1 MAMCVINAI
10 IACKTYEIQ
19 FDATMAESGGR
30 FDFTNFS
37 KHLDDCVSIT
47 KDYSSEQHKFIRK
60 LLYSIVDWRCQLPSL
75 RDFFG
80 REEIEPLLSNS
91 INCRCGGEND
101 QRVERLIDLV
111 ARTGYKDEPREVDV
125 DDHRDDKPL
134 LLRRTTPV
142 HHAAKCGLT
151 QSVKDLFKIYDR
163 FDVNYADES
172 GLTHFH
178 VACQYGCR
186 DVVRKFLNL
195 GQDPNCPVDSPLLL
209 ALKNNH
215 KEVLEL
221 LLRRG
226 ADPNTTDED
235 GSTPLHV
242 ICQRG
247 YDDDDATQWFFKIC
261 DDVQQTLQVDAKD
274 KSGRTPLQWA
284 VANLLPRTVVVLL
297 TRGADLSSFVFPK
310 EDYFGSKFTRDDKI
324 TRRTKCTNY
333 ALFVV
338 QSLEKRGYELS
349 RGDALTIVD
358 LLARLGMIRRYSIYT
373 AEVDGEKDDCYKCG
387 TNYRYRPR
395 NRWCC
400 ADCLFQML
408 RRFLR
413 RWAIEFLSTSRCPG
427 LPIHCCEKIVDGLEN
442 EDFGSICLA
451 ATGQDTE

>member
-1 MAMCVINAI
+1 
-10 IACKTYEIQ
+10 
-19 FDATMAESGGR
+19 MAESGGC
-30 FDFTNFS
+30 FDYMNFR

-47 KDYSSEQHKFIRK
+47 KDYSSEPHKFLRK
-60 LLYSIVDWRCQLPSL
+60 LFYSMVDWKCQLPNL

-91 INCRCGGEND
+91 INCRCGGEDD

-111 ARTGYKDEPREVDV
+111 ARTGYKDEPRSEVDE
-125 DDHRDDKPL
+125 DNHGKPL

-151 QSVKDLFKIYDR
+151 QGVKDLFKIYDR

-195 GQDPNCPVDSPLLL
+195 GQDPDCPVDSPLLL

-215 KEVLEL
+215 KDVFEL
-221 LLRRG
+221 LLRHG
-226 ADPNTTDED
+226 ANPNTTDED
-235 GSTPLHV
+235 GSSPLHI

-247 YDDDDATQWFFKIC
+247 YDDDDDAMQWIFKIC

-284 VANLLPRTVVVLL
+284 VANLLPKTVDVLL
-297 TRGADLSSFVFPK
+297 ARGADLSSFVFPT
-310 EDYFGSKFTRDDKI
+310 EDYFGSKFTPNDKI
-324 TRRTKCTNY
+324 TRRTRCTNY
-333 ALFVV
+333 ALFIVNI
-338 QSLEKRGYELS
+338 LGRRGYELS
-349 RGDALTIVD
+349 RDDALTIVE
-358 LLARLGMIRRYSIYT
+358 LLARLGMTRRHSIYT
-373 AEVDGEKDDCYKCG
+373 AEVDGDKDDCYRCG
-387 TNYRYRPR
+387 TNRYRPR

-400 ADCLFQML
+400 ADCLFHIL

-442 EDFGSICLA
+442 EDFRSICLA
-451 ATGQDTE
+451 ASGHKIKNESSSELYSLDKKM